1 MESDAAIGFPKRYFF
16 QICIRGELNIFRI
29 YLYSYFKSYGIFLIS
44 LDAMNE
50 NNPSIKPKTIPKGSH
65 DRSIIIRGE

>member
-1 MESDAAIGFPKRYFF
+1 MESDAAIGFPKGYFF
-16 QICIRGELNIFRI
+16 QICIRCVLNIFRL
-29 YLYSYFKSYGIFLIS
+29 YLYSYFKSYGIFLTS

-50 NNPSIKPKTIPKGSH
+50 NNPSIKPKTKPNGSP